1 MQIAGFGK
9 RGQIKMQQTA
19 FMLIALTLFFVLVA
33 LFFLNYSLSG
43 LKHAKSNANADKA
56 SKLVSRIADSPELA
70 CGSVYGETSV
80 SCIDFD
86 KLMALKTH
94 AQDYEGFWEVNNI
107 EVLVVYPSGPL
118 VSCTTENYPNCNKV
132 IVFNKSLSGFDQSNY
147 VSLCRTDSLGNSLY
161 NNCTLAKLMVKYSN
175 E

>member
-1 MQIAGFGK
+1 MQIADFGK
-9 RGQIKMQQTA
+9 KGQIKMQQTA
-19 FMLIALTLFFVLVA
+19 FMLIALTLFFVLVG

-43 LKHAKSNANADKA
+43 LKHAKANANADKA

-70 CGSVYGETSV
+70 CGSAYGETSV

-86 KLMALKTH
+86 KLMALKAH
-94 AQDYEGFWEVNNI
+94 AKDYEDFWKVNNI
-107 EVLVVYPSGPL
+107 EVLVVYPSGPIIPCI
-118 VSCTTENYPNCNKV
+118 SENYPNCNKV
-132 IVFNKSLSGFDQSNY
+132 VIFNKSSSGFDQSNY
-147 VSLCRTDSLGNSLY
+147 VSLCRTDSSGNSLY